1 MCESMIN
8 SIQTAET
15 ATPLSIATAIYEG
28 MNLFANYTGDVK
40 CFDLDSDVP
49 ADINMVSW
57 TYQVKI
63 QAKQTLVIH
72 HDSSSQF

>member
-8 SIQTAET
+8 SFQEAESS
-15 ATPLSIATAIYEG
+15 TPMSLVTAIYNG
-28 MNLFANYTGDVK
+28 MNLFVNYTGDVK

-57 TYQVKI
+57 SYQVKLTSI
-63 QAKQTLVIH
+63 KSIAELKR
-72 HDSSSQF
+72 SRY